1 LPRNDRP
8 VSRFGPDVT
17 RRSHAPANQAGQAG
31 AAAVSQVSPADA
43 GAQSTAADAAAE
55 AAASAR
61 PQPFQSDQPAP
72 RRPSSA
78 LVDGPL
84 ARTLFFFTL
93 PILASNVMQS
103 LNGSVNSIWVG
114 HYLGEAALTATSN
127 ANTILFFL
135 LALVFGIGMASTI
148 LVGQSIGAH
157 DVAQAKRVVGTSAT
171 FFVGVSLVIAAF
183 GGIATQPLLAYMRT
197 PPDAMPFATDYLRII
212 FAALPFMYGFTF
224 LMMVLRGAGDSRTPF
239 HFLVLSVL
247 LDIALN
253 PLLIFGA
260 GPIPRMG
267 IAGSATATLIAQV
280 VSLLAILVH
289 LYRRGHFLW
298 LHGPELRYL
307 RPSGPLLKALVLKG
321 LPMGLQMVVL
331 SGSAIVMISL
341 VNGFGS
347 ETTAAFGAA
356 MQLWNYIMMP
366 ALAVG
371 VAASAMAAQNVGA
384 KRWDRVRGTAVTGV
398 LFNFLM
404 TGTLV
409 VILYLFNR
417 AALSLFLPQGS
428 QALDI
433 AGHINAIVV
442 WSFVL
447 FGISMVLGGVVRS
460 TGAAV
465 PPLVVLFISLWLIRI
480 PFAVLLLERWKAD
493 AIWWSFPIAA
503 AASALFMWLYYRY
516 GGWRSARML
525 PAG

>member
-1 LPRNDRP
+1 MKPRTP
-8 VSRFGPDVT
+8 
-17 RRSHAPANQAGQAG
+17 PAATADPEAAH
-31 AAAVSQVSPADA
+31 AAAVAD
-43 GAQSTAADAAAE
+43 ADAAAQ
-55 AAASAR
+55 AAGPAR
-61 PQPFQSDQPAP
+61 AQPFPP
-72 RRPSSA
+72 HRPGPGRPSAA
-78 LVDGPL
+78 LVEGPL

-135 LALVFGIGMASTI
+135 LALVFGIGMAATI

-157 DVAQAKRVVGTSAT
+157 DVDQARRVVGTSAT
-171 FFVGVSLVIAAF
+171 FFVGVSLLIAAS
-183 GGIATQPLLAYMRT
+183 GGVATRPLLEYMQT
-197 PPDAMPFATDYLRII
+197 PPDAMAFATDYLRII
-212 FAALPFMYGFTF
+212 FAALPLMYAFTF

-239 HFLVLSVL
+239 QFLVLSVL

-260 GPIPRMG
+260 GPIPRLG
-267 IAGSATATLIAQV
+267 IAGSATATLIAQA
-280 VSLLAILVH
+280 VSLAALLLH
-289 LYRRGHFLW
+289 LYRRKHFLW
-298 LHGPELRYL
+298 LHGRELRYL
-307 RPSGPLLKALVLKG
+307 KPSRRLLKALVIKG

-341 VNGFGS
+341 VNAFGS

-371 VAASAMAAQNVGA
+371 VAASAMSAQNVGA
-384 KRWDRVRGTAVTGV
+384 GRWDRVRGTAVTGV
-398 LFNFLM
+398 MFNFVM

-417 AALSLFLPQGS
+417 AALSLFLPHGS
-428 QALDI
+428 EALEI
-433 AGHINAIVV
+433 ARLVNAIVV

-480 PFAVLLLERWKAD
+480 PFAVLLLDRWQAD
-493 AIWWSFPIAA
+493 AIWWSFPVAA
-503 AASALFMWLYYRY
+503 AASALLMWLYYRY
-516 GGWRSARML
+516 GGWRKARML
-525 PAG
+525 